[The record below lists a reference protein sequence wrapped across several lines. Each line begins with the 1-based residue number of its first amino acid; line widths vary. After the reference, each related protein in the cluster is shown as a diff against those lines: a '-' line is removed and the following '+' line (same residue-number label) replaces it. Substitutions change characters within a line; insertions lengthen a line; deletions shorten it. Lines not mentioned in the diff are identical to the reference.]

1 MERRAAKRANA
12 DAWWETQSH
21 SKDENPGLNVSLH
34 LSTLSVIWLNP
45 QEKGGASPVGDGVQV
60 TA

>member
-12 DAWWETQSH
+12 DAWWEIQSH
-21 SKDENPGLNVSLH
+21 SRGENPGLRVSFH
-34 LSTLSVIWLNP
+34 ESTLPVIWLNP
-45 QEKGGASPVGDGVQV
+45 QEKGGTTSGGDGVQV